1 MKIAVIPDVQA
12 RPDVNPAFLA
22 NVGRYLAEKRPDVIV
37 QIGDFAD
44 MPSLSS
50 YDKGKRD
57 FEGRRYV
64 KDIDAA
70 RRAMEVLMEP
80 IREAPGYTPRLVLTL
95 GNHEERI
102 NRAANDA
109 AELEGLISID
119 DLEYEAHGWEV
130 LPFLE
135 PIVIGGVVF
144 CHYLT
149 SGVMGRPITTA
160 SALLTK
166 RHMSTVVGH
175 QQGFQMSTAVRADGR
190 MLTAIIAGSCYLHN
204 EKYLGPQGNNHWRG
218 LVMLHDVRDGE
229 FDAMPVTLSYL
240 NKVRYA

>member
-1 MKIAVIPDVQA
+1 MKIAVIPDTQVKPGI
-12 RPDVNPAFLA
+12 RLDHLHR
-22 NVGRYLAEKRPDVIV
+22 VGRYIADKRPDVIV
-37 QIGDFAD
+37 HLGDHAD

-64 KDIDAA
+64 KDIAAA
-70 RRAMEVLMEP
+70 RLGMEVLMAP
-80 IREAPGYTPRLVLTL
+80 IREAKDYRPRLVLTL

-109 AELEGLISID
+109 AELDGLISVE

-130 LPFLE
+130 YPFLK
-135 PIVIGGVVF
+135 PVVIGGVVF

-160 SALLTK
+160 NALLTK

-175 QQGFQMSTAVRADGR
+175 QQGFQMATAVRADGK
-190 MLTAIIAGSCYLHN
+190 MLTGIIAGSCYEHD
-204 EKYLGPQGNNHWRG
+204 EGYLGPQGNNHYRG
-218 LVMLHDVRDGE
+218 MLMLHEVTDGQFDV
-229 FDAMPVTLSYL
+229 MPVSLGYL
-240 NKVRYA
+240 NRRYK